1 MEFRVLGPGDVGLL
15 HELLD
20 VFGRA
25 FEDPDTYGA
34 ARPDAQYLAALL
46 GGPAFVAVVALSEG
60 RVVGGLAGYVLTK
73 FERARS
79 ELYIYDLAVDE
90 PFRRRGVATGL
101 LNAVRA
107 VAVARG
113 AWAVYVQADRADAPA
128 VALYSK
134 FGRAEDVFHF
144 DILPPA

>member
-1 MEFRVLGPGDVGLL
+1 MEFRVLGPSDVGLMYD
-15 HELLD
+15 LLD

-25 FEDPDTYGA
+25 FEDADHYGA
-34 ARPDAQYLAALL
+34 ARPDARYLAALL
-46 GGPAFVAVVALSEG
+46 GGPAFVALVALSEG

-73 FERARS
+73 YERART

-134 FGRAEDVFHF
+134 FGRAEDVLHF
-144 DILPPA
+144 DLLPPE